1 MKADYRKKLDFA
13 SWTRK
18 HWAVF
23 SSTSLGFFVWGFVY
37 SLPFIISSWP
47 VVPPALA
54 PYMFVISSSFLVLGN
69 FFLGMLADRIG
80 RKRTFILTTSLY
92 ALGLFGVAFSRSFIT
107 LMLSLA
113 LAEFG
118 VGGEEPPSLAILA
131 EYSPVRIREKVLIL
145 SSNFYNIGA
154 SVAAYLSLSSLS
166 SFTAQ
171 RELFAIAS
179 AILLGLIIY
188 TRKGMPESAR
198 WLAETGKYDDAQREV
213 QGINVKE
220 YAEVEEKDKRVYSA
234 ALAFSVAAVMGVTQL
249 TTYGL
254 LAFVVGPS
262 YYPSMVSWLIL
273 VANSGASVAGL
284 LAANIANKV
293 SRRLFALLSF
303 AGGFATVMAVFFAVN
318 LISSFMLLFYV
329 ALFINMMF
337 SEFAWAAR
345 VTLEPELFSTKIR
358 ASFISFIRLSA
369 WVPYI
374 IFIYITSSL
383 SIYSFMQLNILLWGL
398 GMLSCVVWYVRGV
411 ETKGKSLEDITK
423 EGRVIA

>member
-131 EYSPVRIREKVLIL
+131 EYSPVRIREKVLIDQP
-145 SSNFYNIGA
+145 G
-154 SVAAYLSLSSLS
+154 
-166 SFTAQ
+166 
-171 RELFAIAS
+171 
-179 AILLGLIIY
+179 
-188 TRKGMPESAR
+188 
-198 WLAETGKYDDAQREV
+198 
-213 QGINVKE
+213 
-220 YAEVEEKDKRVYSA
+220 
-234 ALAFSVAAVMGVTQL
+234 
-249 TTYGL
+249 
-254 LAFVVGPS
+254 
-262 YYPSMVSWLIL
+262 
-273 VANSGASVAGL
+273 
-284 LAANIANKV
+284 
-293 SRRLFALLSF
+293 
-303 AGGFATVMAVFFAVN
+303 
-318 LISSFMLLFYV
+318 
-329 ALFINMMF
+329 
-337 SEFAWAAR
+337 
-345 VTLEPELFSTKIR
+345 
-358 ASFISFIRLSA
+358 
-369 WVPYI
+369 
-374 IFIYITSSL
+374 
-383 SIYSFMQLNILLWGL
+383 
-398 GMLSCVVWYVRGV
+398 
-411 ETKGKSLEDITK
+411 
-423 EGRVIA
+423 